1 MGVKTS
7 EFWMSLLSILIPA
20 IAQAF
25 SSSSD
30 PRLLAAGV
38 AVSGAYTL
46 GRSAVKVAGEVR
58 AAAETKAA
66 VAAALPAFGGMTT
79 SEKLAAAA
87 ATAAAAKTPGAP

>member
-7 EFWMSLLSILIPA
+7 EFWLSLLSVLIPA

-38 AVSGAYTL
+38 AVTGMYTL

-58 AAAETKAA
+58 QAAVSKAA
-66 VAAALPAFGGMTT
+66 AAALPPFGGMTA
-79 SEKLAAAA
+79 SERLAAAA
-87 ATAAAAKTPGAP
+87 KPPGAP